1 MSRIRNTL
9 ILSSATLTLLAAGLH
24 LQAQPGNEAYYST
37 NIDDAVAHAKHNP
50 VDKRYVGKTWYN
62 RSTSQSFDF
71 PKMLNSE
78 MNNQVIE
85 GAVGATAAGDQR
97 DTVVEESVV
106 ETNLGRKINE
116 LDETNNVNSVAAT
129 TPDAIQQI
137 ESSTNEVFV
146 REINYSDAGFSGS
159 ARNIRS
165 EVTITAQE
173 R

>member
-37 NIDDAVAHAKHNP
+37 NIDDAVSHAKHNP

-78 MNNQVIE
+78 MNEQVIE

-97 DTVVEESVV
+97 DIVVDESIL
-106 ETNLGRKINE
+106 ETNLGRNIND
-116 LDETNNVNSVAAT
+116 LDETNTITVTN
-129 TPDAIQQI
+129 PDAVQ
-137 ESSTNEVFV
+137 EVTPPVNEIFV
-146 REINYSDAGFSGS
+146 REIIYSDTGFSGS
-159 ARNIRS
+159 SSNIRS
-165 EVTITAQE
+165 DVTITAQE